1 MFSEGINVFCVLLF
15 VLGNC
20 CEGDYVAQSVVDQV
34 GGGNYTY
41 YKLNQPGELFLL
53 LTSSKG
59 DADLYVSSELEQPTF
74 SLEEHSLSST
84 TCGEDKVEITAS
96 MVRPVNIA
104 VYGHPGRSEV
114 SAYRLDVWV
123 VERTEF
129 DPFKAAVEEAEEE
142 ENRRNG
148 KARGEG
154 GGRRKTRE
162 REELKEESLLQIMW
176 PILKSIFE
184 ILIDVAL

>member
-1 MFSEGINVFCVLLF
+1 VLSVLLF

-53 LTSSKG
+53 LTSSRG
-59 DADLYVSSELEQPTF
+59 DADLYVSSELEHPTF

-104 VYGHPGRSEV
+104 VYGHPGPSDV
-114 SAYRLDVWV
+114 AAYRLDVWV

-129 DPFKAAVEEAEEE
+129 DPFRAAMEEAEED
-142 ENRRNG
+142 ENRR
-148 KARGEG
+148 KARREG

-162 REELKEESLLQIMW
+162 REEVEEETVLQIMW

-184 ILIDVAL
+184 ILLDVAL